1 VVLPSGNLWIV
12 GQQIWLG
19 PALSGRSVQILAGL
33 DRVHVQLDGHR
44 IGLWTW
50 LLTARAVMAGA
61 SYLWLYWS
69 I

>member
-1 VVLPSGNLWIV
+1 VVPPCGNLWIA

-19 PALSGRSVQILAGL
+19 PALSGRSIQILAGL

-50 LLTARAVMAGA
+50 LPTARAVMAGTR
-61 SYLWLYWS
+61 YLWPYWP